1 MGVLFAMR
9 NPIKYILGIVAFAF
23 ALNAFDSAPVLADE
37 HMIVIKERKALMKK
51 VVKATR
57 IIKKYKKGKASA
69 NEAIAA
75 AKALRKA
82 MNASIDKRLYPKNS
96 TRPDVSAK
104 KTRAKANILSEWEA
118 FVEAGKKS
126 AKLASKFI
134 EVAKVGQGEAKFA
147 CGGCHKPYR
156 GKKVR

>member
-1 MGVLFAMR
+1 MR
-9 NPIKYILGIVAFAF
+9 YSVKFILGIVAFAF
-23 ALNAFDSAPVLADE
+23 SLSAFDATPVLADG
-37 HMIVIKERKALMKK
+37 HMMVIKERKALMKK

-57 IIKKYKKGKASA
+57 IIKKYKKGKASDG
-69 NEAIAA
+69 EAIVA

-82 MNASIDKRLYPKNS
+82 INSSIDKRLYPIGS

-126 AKLASKFI
+126 VKLATKFI
-134 EVAKVGQGEAKFA
+134 EGAKAGQGQAKFA
-147 CGGCHKPYR
+147 CGGCHNPYR